1 VQAQLEKSF
10 AGAQQVAERYP
21 QYASKITAAAKSA
34 FLSGDQWAYAAA
46 IVGVLLG
53 AALVFFMF
61 PRREAEQ
68 ALLARYHAE
77 DRQ

>member
-1 VQAQLEKSF
+1 MQAQLEKSF

-34 FLSGDQWAYAAA
+34 FLSGDQWAYTAA

>member
-1 VQAQLEKSF
+1 MQAQLEKSF

>member
-1 VQAQLEKSF
+1 
-10 AGAQQVAERYP
+10 
-21 QYASKITAAAKSA
+21 
-34 FLSGDQWAYAAA
+34 
-46 IVGVLLG
+46 VLLG

>member
-1 VQAQLEKSF
+1 MQAQLEKSL